1 MNQKRTQETS
11 DLNKTAAAMAEFVK
25 SKTGRKLP
33 LSAARE
39 LLAIAHKA
47 QSWNHL
53 CAQDHV
59 RNETSSLEAAQPSR
73 HNGID
78 CRLLALVNS
87 EHVSESVADSTV
99 FKGTDAAWR
108 LYSNED
114 AMPTY
119 YLGDDLELFKEDC
132 AELLCPSDFHVFLTL
147 IEKGFVEARFDEDF
161 AISEHFP
168 LRPGVLDTE
177 SYRALSLRDQARGVS
192 KEKEVKLSTEEDTP
206 VTLYACHCDLNPGE
220 SPDTCVI
227 DAGRIDDCGLASA
240 HRDNPDWK
248 HQCEHWK
255 PVSTTLTQAAS
266 GDLYGCKCN
275 METGQTLDSCVI
287 HTGNPKSCRKAE
299 AILAQGKAQH
309 TCDQWV
315 PVRILLQRDQGK
327 PAA

>member
-59 RNETSSLEAAQPSR
+59 RNETPTLELVQSSQ

-78 CRLLALVNS
+78 CRLLALLNS
-87 EHVSESVADSTV
+87 EHVSESVADGTL
-99 FKGTDAAWR
+99 FNGTDAAWR

-132 AELLCPSDFHVFLTL
+132 AALLCPSDLHVFLAL
-147 IEKGFVEARFDEDF
+147 IEKGFVEVRFDEDF
-161 AISEHFP
+161 AISDNFP

-177 SYRALSLRDQARGVS
+177 NYRALSLRDQARGVA
-192 KEKEVKLSTEEDTP
+192 KEKEVKLSTGKDTP

-240 HRDNPDWK
+240 HRDNPNWK

-255 PVSTTLTQAAS
+255 PASTTVTQAAS
-266 GDLYGCKCN
+266 SGLYGCKCN
-275 METGQTLDSCVI
+275 METGQTPESCVI